1 MRIYVQSEF
10 FTDVKLLELEE
21 ETTFA
26 QLRDACLAFVPEEH
40 RGADAQLFLEDED
53 EDAAGPKPDTRLKSL
68 KKEHGTR
75 VHFHRCPVILVEVH
89 FGAKTEEQRF
99 RPSATIGR
107 VRLWAG
113 RKFGIS
119 PADIGEHVLQIA
131 GTTEQ
136 PDIDAHV
143 GAFTAS
149 PGCRVSFDLVPAH
162 RVNG

>member
-10 FTDVKLLELEE
+10 FADVKLLEVNE

-26 QLRDACLAFVPEEH
+26 QLRDACLALVPEEH

-53 EDAAGPKPDTRLKSL
+53 EECPGPALDTPLKSL

-75 VHFHRCPVILVEVH
+75 VHLHRCQVILVEVH
-89 FGAKTEEQRF
+89 FGAKSEQHRF

-113 RKFGIS
+113 RKFGMA

-143 GAFTAS
+143 GAFTAA
-149 PGCRVSFDLVPAH
+149 PGCRVNFDFVPAH